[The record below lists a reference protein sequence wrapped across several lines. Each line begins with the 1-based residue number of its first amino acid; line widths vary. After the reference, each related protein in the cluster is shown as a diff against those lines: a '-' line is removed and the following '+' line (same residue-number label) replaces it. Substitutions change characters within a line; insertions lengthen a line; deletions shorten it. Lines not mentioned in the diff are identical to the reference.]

1 MDRPASPA
9 DLARALADHA
19 AAHRTM
25 RLGGA
30 FTKDRLGGRL
40 TREAAACIT
49 TSGLNRILQYEPRD
63 LTISVEAGVPWRI
76 LQDELRRNN
85 QMIPLDPPWHDEAT
99 VGGVI
104 AANQSGPRRRLYGTA
119 RDCVIGMTFATLE
132 GQLIKT
138 GGMVVKNVAGLDLA
152 KLMIGSWGTLA
163 AVAVV
168 NFKVFP
174 IPPATRT
181 FVFAFPELAQAIAER
196 DRILRSVLQP
206 SAVDLLNPAA
216 AERIG
221 RGGFLLAVQAG
232 GNHAVL
238 ERYQRELPGAEV
250 IEEDAGFWRAIR
262 EFTPE
267 FFAAHRAATLHKR
280 SSTLQDQAAA
290 IAALPGPVVARA
302 ANGLSYGHATDDAA
316 PHIPAP
322 GGFEIMSRVK
332 RMFDPDA
339 LLNPGRLHGLL

>member
-9 DLARALADHA
+9 DLAAALADHA
-19 AAHRTM
+19 AARRVI

-30 FTKDRLGGRL
+30 FTKERLGGRL
-40 TREAAACIT
+40 NREPTAVISTA
-49 TSGLNRILQYEPRD
+49 SLSRIRQYEPRD
-63 LTISVEAGVPWRI
+63 LTISVEAGVPWRV
-76 LQDELRRNN
+76 LQDELRRHN
-85 QMIPLDPPWHDEAT
+85 QMIPLDPPWHDQAS
-99 VGGVI
+99 VGGVL
-104 AANQSGPRRRLYGTA
+104 AVNHSGPRRRLYGTA

-163 AVAVV
+163 ALAVV

-181 FVFAFPELAQAIAER
+181 FVFSYLDLSAAIAER

-206 SAVDLLNPAA
+206 AALDLLNPAA
-216 AERIG
+216 ARRIG
-221 RGGFLLAVQAG
+221 RDGFLLAVQAG
-232 GNHAVL
+232 GNRAAM

-250 IEEDAGFWRAIR
+250 LDEDAPFWRSIR
-262 EFTPE
+262 EFTPD
-267 FFAAHRAATLHKR
+267 FFAAHPAATLHQR
-280 SSTLQDQAAA
+280 STPLQEQAAA
-290 IAALPGPVVARA
+290 IAALPGPVVARV
-302 ANGLSYGHATDDAA
+302 ANGVSYGHAIDDAA
-316 PHIPAP
+316 PHIPPP
-322 GGFEIMSRVK
+322 GGFEIMTRVK
-332 RMFDPDA
+332 RLFDPDS